1 MASSA
6 IASSSTAF
14 IKKRELGLSDFHS
27 SSFSIQKCKIRGSK
41 KVFAV
46 MAPPQSQRPPSTT
59 GSVKTAMTM
68 TEKIFAR
75 ASERTQLNPGDNV
88 WVNVD
93 TLMTHDVCGPGTI
106 GIFKREF
113 GENAKVWDREKIII
127 IPDHY
132 IFTSDERANRNVD
145 ILRDFC
151 MEQNI
156 KYFYDIKDLG
166 NFKANPD
173 YKGVCHVAL
182 AQEGHC
188 RPGEVLL
195 GTDSHTC
202 NAGAFG
208 QFATGIGNTD
218 AGFVMGTGKLLLKRT
233 NMEVNLVSYKHATVA
248 EKNED
253 KYGAQDTIYV
263 GSSLKHPFLTG
274 QLSSLSKAY
283 PESRSFMVD
292 TVLIMSKTATN
303 QFAVNSE
310 NQQVPPTLRFVMDG
324 EMPDYLLAKDLI
336 LQIIGEI
343 SVSGAT
349 YKSMEFVGSTVESL
363 TMEERMTLCNM
374 VVEAGGKNGVV
385 PADSTTY
392 KYLEGKTSVPFE
404 PVYSDEQARFVSEY
418 RFDVS
423 KLEPLVA
430 KPHSPDNRAL
440 ARECKDV
447 KIDRV
452 YIGSCTGGKTED
464 FLAAA
469 KVFLAS
475 GKKVKVPTFL
485 VPATQKVWMDVYGL
499 PVPGSGGK
507 TCSQIFEEAGCDTP
521 TSPSCGACLGGPRD
535 TYARMNEPQA
545 IAEAVMRLCSILVY
559 HDVVCVST
567 TNRNFPGRMGHKEG
581 QIYLAS
587 PYTAAASA
595 LTGFV
600 TDPREFLQ

>member
-1 MASSA
+1 MAA
-6 IASSSTAF
+6 CSTVAPPSTSF
-14 IKKRELGLSDFHS
+14 ISNKKDLGLSAFS
-27 SSFSIQKCKIRGSK
+27 SASPLSSQKCKRTSK
-41 KVFAV
+41 TICSVT
-46 MAPPQSQRPPSTT
+46 APKQSERKPATT
-59 GSVKTAMTM
+59 GSVKTGMTM

-75 ASERTQLNPGDNV
+75 ASEKTQLSPGENV

-93 TLMTHDVCGPGTI
+93 VLMTHDVCGPGSF
-106 GIFKREF
+106 GIFKKEF
-113 GENAKVWDREKIII
+113 GQNAKVWDREKIVI

-151 MEQNI
+151 TEQNI
-156 KYFYDIKDLG
+156 KYFYDIKDLS

-202 NAGAFG
+202 TAGAFG

-218 AGFVMGTGKLLLKRT
+218 AGFVLGTGKLLLK
-233 NMEVNLVSYKHATVA
+233 
-248 EKNED
+248 
-253 KYGAQDTIYV
+253 
-263 GSSLKHPFLTG
+263 
-274 QLSSLSKAY
+274 
-283 PESRSFMVD
+283 
-292 TVLIMSKTATN
+292 
-303 QFAVNSE
+303 
-310 NQQVPPTLRFVMDG
+310 VPPTLRFVMDG

-349 YKSMEFVGSTVESL
+349 YKAMEFVGSTVESL
-363 TMEERMTLCNM
+363 SMEERMTLCNM
-374 VVEAGGKNGVV
+374 VVEAGGRPKAEFRISRMGLGASLTLE
-385 PADSTTY
+385 PCMGFCF
-392 KYLEGKTSVPFE
+392 YLVTEDKTSVPYE
-404 PVYSDEQARFVSEY
+404 PVYSDDKARFLSEY
-418 RFDVS
+418 RFDIS

-464 FLAAA
+464 FMAAA

-485 VPATQKVWMDVYGL
+485 VPATQKVWMDVYSL

-521 TSPSCGACLGGPRD
+521 ASPSCGACLGGPKD
-535 TYARMNEPQA
+535 TYARLNEPK
-545 IAEAVMRLCSILVY
+545 
-559 HDVVCVST
+559 VCVST

-581 QIYLAS
+581 EIYLAS

-595 LTGFV
+595 LTGYV